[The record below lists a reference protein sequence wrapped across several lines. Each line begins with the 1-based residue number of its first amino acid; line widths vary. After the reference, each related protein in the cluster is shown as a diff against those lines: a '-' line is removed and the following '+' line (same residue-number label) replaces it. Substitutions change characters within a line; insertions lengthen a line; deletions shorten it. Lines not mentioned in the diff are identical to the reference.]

1 MNYLLDTHT
10 LIWSLFAPE
19 RLDASVRDTIESQ
32 ENDIAV
38 SVVSF
43 WEISLKFAMKKL
55 DLYGIMPEDLPGYTE
70 QMDIEIIPIHYSEA
84 ASFYKLPRLEHKDP
98 FDRMIVWQAI
108 QRNRILIS
116 KDREINKYQKFGL
129 RTLWE

>member
-10 LIWSLFAPE
+10 LLWSLFNPE
-19 RLDASVRDTIESQ
+19 RLSAAVRDTIVSQ

-38 SVVSF
+38 SVISF

-55 DLYGIMPEDLPGYTE
+55 DLRGIMPGELPDYTK
-70 QMDIEIIPIHYSEA
+70 QMYIEIIPINSNEA

-108 QRNRILIS
+108 QRKIILIS
-116 KDREINKYQKFGL
+116 KDHNLNEYQKFGL
-129 RTLWE
+129 KTFW

>member
-10 LIWSLFAPE
+10 LIWSLFDPE
-19 RLDASVRDTIESQ
+19 RLSPSVRDTIVSQ

-43 WEISLKFAMKKL
+43 WEISLKFAMRKL
-55 DLYGIMPEDLPGYTE
+55 DLYGVMPEELPEYVK
-70 QMDIEIIPIHYSEA
+70 QMDIEIIPINSSEA

-108 QRNRILIS
+108 QRKIVLIS
-116 KDREINKYQKFGL
+116 KDHNLNEYQKFGL
-129 RTLWE
+129 KTFW

>member
-10 LIWSLFAPE
+10 LLWSLFNPE
-19 RLDASVRDTIESQ
+19 RLSAAVRDTIVSQ

-38 SVVSF
+38 SVISF

-55 DLYGIMPEDLPGYTE
+55 DLRGIMPGELPDYTK
-70 QMDIEIIPIHYSEA
+70 QMYIEIIPINSNEA
-84 ASFYKLPRLEHKDP
+84 ASFYKLPRLEHKYP

-108 QRNRILIS
+108 QRKIILIS
-116 KDREINKYQKFGL
+116 KDHNLNEYQKFGL
-129 RTLWE
+129 KTFW